1 MGLSFLALCILGDE
15 MQAMDYHVTTPSTPT
30 ELPCDVR
37 VARRFGQ
44 ALAHPLKGIA
54 RGP

>member
-1 MGLSFLALCILGDE
+1 MHAMTYSITNPSVLA
-15 MQAMDYHVTTPSTPT
+15 

-37 VARRFGQ
+37 VARMFGQ

>member
-1 MGLSFLALCILGDE
+1 M
-15 MQAMDYHVTTPSTPT
+15 HVMNYSITTPSVLA

-37 VARRFGQ
+37 VARMFGQ
-44 ALAHPLKGIA
+44 APAHLLKGIA